1 MEYGTSPRFFTETM
15 IAIAVFVILVIF
27 IVVFINAYLPFKERR
42 DYIKMEIGRSD
53 SEREYRYWK
62 KELKRLYIKSIPLI
76 GRFFK

>member
-1 MEYGTSPRFFTETM
+1 MTETM
-15 IAIAVFVILVIF
+15 IIILVFAVLVIF
-27 IVVFINAYLPFKERR
+27 IVTFINAYLPFKERK

-62 KELKRLYIKSIPLI
+62 KELKRLYLQSIPII